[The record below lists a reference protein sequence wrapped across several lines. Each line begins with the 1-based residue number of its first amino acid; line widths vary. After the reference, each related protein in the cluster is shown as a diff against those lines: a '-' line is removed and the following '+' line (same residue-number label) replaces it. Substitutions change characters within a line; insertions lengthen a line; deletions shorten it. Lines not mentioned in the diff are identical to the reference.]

1 MNKTT
6 LRLLL
11 SIGLAVFIYA
21 SCSKDKDFPDIPD
34 SFERNKKPFSVEVVP
49 KEPVEGGS
57 ITLDRITLQDSVL
70 QVERIDLSDTLT
82 KFHAGDSL
90 VLTATP
96 NNGYTFIN
104 WIRNWK
110 EVSTK
115 PIYGFKLDST
125 DIDTLNHVIY
135 HYEARFGLD
144 YALQV
149 IPSIDEVMPA
159 DLISEMKDYLHFGDT
174 PPQLDTCF
182 YIKDSILIAR
192 FVHNQDIDPTSTF
205 SFTEEWIHYR
215 QHNFRWKG
223 QHRCVADQYFYTRL
237 VGDSVQF
244 LPGVYYRIFEKA
256 TVTDSIFIMGDG
268 DKFTAYFH
276 QEVERAMEPD
286 EQFSSFITDYDL
298 VRRESVIVSGQI
310 TSQGIVD
317 FHYGVRIEGY
327 NKPSTH
333 IGAAGGSPNVH
344 DIILYECSSLCP
356 FDPPYYQDNH

>member
-34 SFERNKKPFSVEVVP
+34 LYLFNDSVPFSVEAVP
-49 KEPVEGGS
+49 SEGC
-57 ITLDRITLQDSVL
+57 
-70 QVERIDLSDTLT
+70 DTLFFFRIKENDSIKLPFNPT
-82 KFHAGDSL
+82 DASLEFKAGDSIIL
-90 VLTATP
+90 EAHAKS
-96 NNGYTFIN
+96 GYTFIN
-104 WIRNWK
+104 WVRNWK

-205 SFTEEWIHYR
+205 SFTEGQWIHYR

-327 NKPSTH
+327 NKPSSH
-333 IGAAGGSPNVH
+333 IGADGGSPNVH